1 MNRSRFRALA
11 FLATLL
17 LVLPMIA
24 SAGVA
29 IAQDATPTASEPSAP
44 PLAEAMPADVQAF
57 ISTDFDLE
65 SDQYSTLTG
74 LTARMLIPGAGDTV
88 AAIVERLA
96 GFISLVPES
105 ARDVLDGEV
114 GIGATGFRPLDLDS
128 SDDTNAMA
136 GSVLPG
142 YAIVLHPNQA
152 GTARQIVEEW
162 YTDQLAAQGL
172 EPDRSQT
179 GAIVVLTNPDP
190 TTTSFVTNP
199 GVVVFAGDYILLGDN
214 YDDMLPFIEAIQGT
228 VPTLADS
235 EDLLSLNA
243 ALPADRLISGYISGE
258 TMTESAAGIFNA
270 SSLAESIDP
279 PFGTTA
285 FAVIADDPGL
295 RFESVS
301 MPVSQTTLRDARDVE
316 NPDFAAS
323 IPDSTLAMF
332 AGNDLGDSWLIEQVE
347 KVLLSVLMSSL
358 GGGEIDLTD
367 TDLDTQFGVLGML
380 TGVNFKTDLLD
391 QLQGSYG
398 TALFSVDTN
407 DPGASSAVVASELRN
422 PDLVSVGVTSIGPL
436 LQSAASGSVSITTSS
451 VADQTVNNVT
461 LYNGD
466 QTATIQYGVV
476 NDELMVGLGDGIST
490 LAQQPSTSLADD
502 SSYQAALAELPE
514 SYSSVLYVDLRSIAQ
529 EIAPYL
535 IQTLASDS
543 NNPIVQ
549 CLAQNTSTGTPVAAT
564 GDIDGVA
571 GAVCSLIDSIFG
583 ENTLQ
588 DLIVSRIPG
597 PVAAVAY
604 QADGLQHI
612 SGILLVGSDQ

>member
-1 MNRSRFRALA
+1 MIRSRFRALA

-24 SAGVA
+24 SAGVV
-29 IAQDATPTASEPSAP
+29 IAQDATPTAFEPSAQ

-57 ISTDFDLE
+57 VSTDFDLE
-65 SDQYSTLTG
+65 SDQYSMLTG
-74 LTARMLIPGAGDTV
+74 LTARMLIPGAGGTV

-114 GIGATGFRPLDLDS
+114 GIGATGFRPLDLDTS
-128 SDDTNAMA
+128 GDTNALA
-136 GSVLPG
+136 GSVLPR
-142 YAIVLHPNQA
+142 YAIVLHPDQA

-172 EPDRSQT
+172 EPDRSQS
-179 GAIVVLTNPDP
+179 GGIVVLTTPDP
-190 TTTSFVTNP
+190 STTSFVTNP

-228 VPTLADS
+228 VPTLAES

-258 TMTESAAGIFNA
+258 TMTDSAAGIFNA
-270 SSLAESIDP
+270 STLAESIDP
-279 PFGTTA
+279 PFGSTA

-398 TALFSVDTN
+398 TALFSLDTA
-407 DPGASSAVVASELRN
+407 DPGASSAVVASGLKN

-436 LQSAASGSVSITTSS
+436 LQSAAAGSVSITTSS

-466 QTATIQYGVV
+466 QTATIRYGVV

-490 LAQQPSTSLADD
+490 LAQQPAASLADNPG
-502 SSYQAALAELPE
+502 YQAALAELPQ
-514 SYSSVLYVDLRSIAQ
+514 SYSSVLYVDLRTIAQ

-535 IQTLASDS
+535 IETLASDS

-549 CLAQNTSTGTPVAAT
+549 CLAQNTSTGSPVAAT
-564 GDIDGVA
+564 EEIDGVA
-571 GAVCSLIDSIFG
+571 GAVCSLIGSIFG

-588 DLIVSRIPG
+588 DFVVSRVPG
-597 PVAAVAY
+597 PIAAVAY